1 MHSDD
6 DVGAKL
12 VDDEGFAEADAKA
25 MEDIEHLLAEDAEE
39 RRRAPEKDDE
49 LTEPAPGES
58 DAEKYKRLCR
68 EIIKARN
75 LKGKGA
81 INEAR
86 RIVKEEGLMPVAP
99 KVKTDKRS
107 PILIWEKDE
116 KKDIKAKEDK
126 KDKGE
131 KRSAS
136 STGGVPMGED
146 KASLLKTIMSGGA
159 IQTLDEYNTAHL
171 LIKSQRTMYLRKV
184 NSDKPTVE
192 EARRMKAIQDA
203 IYLAAKE
210 FDPKYSHKEVKIDMS
225 EKRAKV
231 AIAVIAEEA
240 REAVAELRAQATQM
254 QDQAAEIARL
264 RAELAARQ

>member
-12 VDDEGFAEADAKA
+12 VDDEGSAEADTKA
-25 MEDIEHLLAEDAEE
+25 MEDIERLLAEDAEE
-39 RRRAPEKDDE
+39 RRQAPEKDDE
-49 LTEPAPGES
+49 MTEPVPGES

-68 EIIKARN
+68 EVIKARN

-86 RIVKEEGLMPVAP
+86 RIVKAEGLMPVAP
-99 KVKTDKRS
+99 KSKPVKRDKK
-107 PILIWEKDE
+107 EKDH
-116 KKDIKAKEDK
+116 EDK
-126 KDKGE
+126 KGE
-131 KRSAS
+131 KRSAG
-136 STGGVPMGED
+136 STGGVPMGGD
-146 KASLLKTIMSGGA
+146 KASLLGKIMSGGA

-171 LIKSQRTMYLRKV
+171 LIKCQRQMYLRKV
-184 NSDKPTVE
+184 NGDKPSVE
-192 EARRMKAIQDA
+192 EAKRVKAIQDA
-203 IYLAAKE
+203 MFIAAKE
-210 FDPKYSHKEVKIDMS
+210 FDPKYSHKEVKVDMS

-231 AIAVIAEEA
+231 AIADIAEEA
-240 REAVAELRAQATQM
+240 REAVAELRAKDLEM

>member
-1 MHSDD
+1 MVSPSP
-6 DVGAKL
+6 AQAMPLIKYEYETKL
-12 VDDEGFAEADAKA
+12 LALKDIECQEAEAQEK
-25 MEDIEHLLAEDAEE
+25 DIERQEAEDAEE
-39 RRRAPEKDDE
+39 RQQAQEKDDE
-49 LTEPAPGES
+49 LTEPPPGES
-58 DAEKYKRLCR
+58 DAEKHKRLCR

-86 RIVKEEGLMPVAP
+86 RIIKEEGLMPVAP
-99 KVKTDKRS
+99 M
-107 PILIWEKDE
+107 PA
-116 KKDIKAKEDK
+116 KKDKKVKEDK
-126 KDKGE
+126 KDEKVKGE

-146 KASLLKTIMSGGA
+146 KASLLEKIMSGGA

-184 NSDKPTVE
+184 NSDKPSDE
-192 EARRMKAIQDA
+192 EARRMKAIQGA

-210 FDPKYSHKEVKIDMS
+210 FDPKYNHKEVKIDMN

-231 AIAVIAEEA
+231 ALTVIAEEA
-240 REAVAELRAQATQM
+240 REAVAELRVKDTQM